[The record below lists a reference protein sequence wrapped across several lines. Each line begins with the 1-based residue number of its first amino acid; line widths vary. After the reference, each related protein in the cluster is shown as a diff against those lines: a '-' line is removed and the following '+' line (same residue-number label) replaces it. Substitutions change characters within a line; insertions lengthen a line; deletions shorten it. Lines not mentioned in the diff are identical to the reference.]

1 MAIFNV
7 EVFYR
12 LWYNTCVSVRKGGSM
27 IQPIKAIASRTM
39 MSNPIALNPQ
49 MTYKNSMNFASRGEK
64 LNIDCN
70 EVRSITKNGQKLDI
84 MA

>member
-1 MAIFNV
+1 
-7 EVFYR
+7 
-12 LWYNTCVSVRKGGSM
+12 M

>member
-1 MAIFNV
+1 
-7 EVFYR
+7 
-12 LWYNTCVSVRKGGSM
+12 M
-27 IQPIKAIASRTM
+27 IPPIKAIAGKTM

-49 MTYKNSMNFASRGEK
+49 MAYKNATNFATRAEK

-70 EVRSITKNGQKLDI
+70 EVRSITKHGQKLDI

>member
-1 MAIFNV
+1 
-7 EVFYR
+7 
-12 LWYNTCVSVRKGGSM
+12 M
-27 IQPIKAIASRTM
+27 IKPIKAIAGRTM

-49 MTYKNSMNFASRGEK
+49 MAYKNQMNYASRGEK

-70 EVRSITKNGQKLDI
+70 EVRSITKHGQKLDI

>member
-1 MAIFNV
+1 
-7 EVFYR
+7 
-12 LWYNTCVSVRKGGSM
+12 M
-27 IQPIKAIASRTM
+27 IKPIKAIASRTM

-49 MTYKNSMNFASRGEK
+49 MAYKNQMNYVTKGEK

-70 EVRSITKNGQKLDI
+70 EMRSITRCGQKLDI

>member
-1 MAIFNV
+1 
-7 EVFYR
+7 
-12 LWYNTCVSVRKGGSM
+12 M
-27 IQPIKAIASRTM
+27 IKPIKAIAGRTM

-49 MTYKNSMNFASRGEK
+49 MAYKNQMNYATRGEK

-70 EVRSITKNGQKLDI
+70 EVRSVTRHGQKLDI

>member
-1 MAIFNV
+1 
-7 EVFYR
+7 
-12 LWYNTCVSVRKGGSM
+12 M
-27 IQPIKAIASRTM
+27 IKPIKAIAAKTM

-49 MTYKNSMNFASRGEK
+49 MAYKNQMNYAMRGEK

-70 EVRSITKNGQKLDI
+70 EMRSITKYGQKLDI

>member
-1 MAIFNV
+1 
-7 EVFYR
+7 
-12 LWYNTCVSVRKGGSM
+12 M
-27 IQPIKAIASRTM
+27 IKPIKAIAGRTM

-49 MTYKNSMNFASRGEK
+49 MAYKNQMNYAARGEK

-70 EVRSITKNGQKLDI
+70 EVRSITRHGQKLDI

>member
-1 MAIFNV
+1 
-7 EVFYR
+7 
-12 LWYNTCVSVRKGGSM
+12 M
-27 IQPIKAIASRTM
+27 IPPIKAIAAKTM

-49 MTYKNSMNFASRGEK
+49 RTYQNATQYALRGEK

-70 EVRSITKNGQKLDI
+70 ETRSVTRHGQKLDI

>member
-1 MAIFNV
+1 
-7 EVFYR
+7 
-12 LWYNTCVSVRKGGSM
+12 M
-27 IQPIKAIASRTM
+27 IPPIKAIAARTA

-49 MTYKNSMNFASRGEK
+49 MAYKNQMNYASRGEK

-70 EVRSITKNGQKLDI
+70 EVRSITRCGRKLDI

>member
-1 MAIFNV
+1 
-7 EVFYR
+7 
-12 LWYNTCVSVRKGGSM
+12 M
-27 IQPIKAIASRTM
+27 IPPIKAIAGRTM

-49 MTYKNSMNFASRGEK
+49 TAYKNATNFATKAEK

-70 EVRSITKNGQKLDI
+70 EVRSITKYGKKLDI